1 MQLELGK
8 RYVQRDGM
16 VTGNIE
22 QSKSFVFPFMA
33 KVGGVVHSWRE
44 SGSYAID
51 ERSHE
56 WDIVSEYAPDPE
68 VQLTPVNLTADD
80 LEAIRQHAIET
91 WEPGQYDEPDED
103 EPDVIPGPGV
113 RKRLFRY
120 RTRYDDN
127 EPWQDWSYVTATDL
141 DTVMRW
147 MLSIP
152 YIFRNIEINLVAE
165 SFGEL

>member
-8 RYVQRDGM
+8 RYVLRNKL
-16 VTGNIE
+16 VTE
-22 QSKSFVFPFMA
+22 PLEESVSDVFPFTARASNGEHM
-33 KVGGVVHSWRE
+33 SWGKDGRYT
-44 SGSYAID
+44 SIL
-51 ERSHE
+51 HQN
-56 WDIVSEYAPDPE
+56 DIVAEYVPDPEPE

-80 LEAIRQHAIET
+80 LELIRQ
-91 WEPGQYDEPDED
+91 QDDE

-113 RKRLFRY
+113 RKCLFRY

-127 EPWQDWSYVTATDL
+127 EPWQDWSYVTAKDL

-147 MLSIP
+147 MLSIE
-152 YIFRNIEINLVAE
+152 YICRNIEINLVAE